1 MSPSKRVHEYPFKWR
16 EPLRRFASSLQA
28 KSGFAHKESSC
39 CQSYSQPSQGWLKVY
54 AKRAYQIVKV
64 LSAEI
69 GPRLAGSEGEQ
80 KALEYAEEIL
90 NRCCGRVERMEYKC
104 PRPVSFNPLIAFGAA
119 ALIWC
124 GWAFPRH
131 PQAMIEYLV
140 AFFALP
146 RLVRWLRGM
155 RAPSARSYNLIGYA
169 PQPKGAEATLIL
181 CAHIDSAWASRVGR
195 EWVANLRVALR
206 EMWLPSVVALGLL
219 AIVKIAGD
227 HLAWYPLQQPWWLF
241 DPLVVVYAM
250 TFGTLQLAITLLGWS
265 KEVSPG
271 AHDNASGV
279 ATVLTLAE
287 HFAQQ
292 PPQRLALQYVLFTAE
307 EGGLLGSKA
316 FVKQT
321 PLDERD
327 TYVLNF
333 DMVGSGQR
341 LYYVRGADLFP
352 PRFTDKRLNALLKEI
367 VPDIK
372 SRWYWYGG
380 GSDFHSFLAKGIPAT
395 SLQTRG
401 NRRAG
406 SVYHT
411 TGDTIEVIEPDTL
424 ERVVNTAVQVIR
436 RLDA

>member
-1 MSPSKRVHEYPFKWR
+1 VSTED
-16 EPLRRFASSLQA
+16 
-28 KSGFAHKESSC
+28 
-39 CQSYSQPSQGWLKVY
+39 QG
-54 AKRAYQIVKV
+54 
-64 LSAEI
+64 
-69 GPRLAGSEGEQ
+69 
-80 KALEYAEEIL
+80 
-90 NRCCGRVERMEYKC
+90 
-104 PRPVSFNPLIAFGAA
+104 
-119 ALIWC
+119 
-124 GWAFPRH
+124 
-131 PQAMIEYLV
+131 
-140 AFFALP
+140 
-146 RLVRWLRGM
+146 
-155 RAPSARSYNLIGYA
+155 GYA
-169 PQPKGAEATLIL
+169 PKPKGAKATLIL

-227 HLAWYPLQQPWWLF
+227 HLAWYPFQQPWWLF

-250 TFGTLQLAITLLGWS
+250 AFGTLQLGITLLGWS

-321 PLDERD
+321 PMDKRD

-401 NRRAG
+401 NRRAA

-424 ERVVNTAVQVIR
+424 GRVVNTAVQVIR